1 MSESINEFVSVI
13 TNVETQLKT
22 GADKYGEGRVGTAY
36 IDWGVCSDVW
46 QNCPNKMIA
55 DRVASEMRSR
65 GCRVFIQR
73 MGFGRRDIPQ
83 GTPTCYRIFAQG
95 MEPNNLMD
103 EFN

>member
-65 GCRVFIQR
+65 MSCIYSEN
-73 MGFGRRDIPQ
+73 GFWP
-83 GTPTCYRIFAQG
+83 
-95 MEPNNLMD
+95 
-103 EFN
+103 